1 MIQQSKTDVN
11 LWAESVSNSPKLH
24 HQHKCSEQIPIKV
37 AITSNK
43 QKKNLIIASRNSPR
57 YYIAVSFSS
66 FVRQKTSFCI
76 TRGYERVTCECG
88 ASSQHM
94 IVWALSTLT
103 LGEGETFAHGRGGRE
118 LENAIAAATAN
129 RRVVLAYVQHDP
141 KPVGDDCIIKRNV
154 EKPYFSWFAVEWV

>member
-1 MIQQSKTDVN
+1 
-11 LWAESVSNSPKLH
+11 
-24 HQHKCSEQIPIKV
+24 
-37 AITSNK
+37 
-43 QKKNLIIASRNSPR
+43 
-57 YYIAVSFSS
+57 
-66 FVRQKTSFCI
+66 
-76 TRGYERVTCECG
+76 
-88 ASSQHM
+88 M